1 MSNGQHQSLFQPDL
15 LQSETIEWSGQPETS
30 VNFNR
35 TDIFL
40 IPFSLLWGGFALFA
54 LVALIFSWFAGT
66 REAESIIGY
75 LVGIF
80 MIVFFA
86 IIGVYL
92 IVGRFAYKKWQKR
105 RTHYALTNKRAL
117 VLSLSF
123 GRKIQGIFLDRLP
136 TINKSVRHNG
146 IGTIYFGSPSWITAI
161 YGNSGLDFMSGFYST
176 DIPAFCDIK
185 DADKVYDLA
194 NRLR

>member
-1 MSNGQHQSLFQPDL
+1 MSNGQHQALFQPDL
-15 LQSETIEWSGQPETS
+15 LQGETIEWSGQPETS

-80 MIVFFA
+80 MIFFFA

-92 IVGRFAYKKWQKR
+92 IIGRFAHKKWQKLS
-105 RTHYALTNKRAL
+105 THYAMTNKRAFL
-117 VLSLSF
+117 LSLSF
-123 GRKIQGIFLDRLP
+123 VRKLQGIFMDILP
-136 TINKSVRHNG
+136 TINN
-146 IGTIYFGSPSWITAI
+146 
-161 YGNSGLDFMSGFYST
+161 
-176 DIPAFCDIK
+176 
-185 DADKVYDLA
+185 
-194 NRLR
+194 

>member
-123 GRKIQGIFLDRLP
+123 GRKL
-136 TINKSVRHNG
+136 
-146 IGTIYFGSPSWITAI
+146 
-161 YGNSGLDFMSGFYST
+161 
-176 DIPAFCDIK
+176 
-185 DADKVYDLA
+185 
-194 NRLR
+194 